1 MFKGEKTLVFWAGL
15 FVLGLASWGLFA
27 SIWSS
32 MRTLLDM
39 YLYYCDIEN
48 NLPAAASSVVFVLI
62 GIYMMKLGVTKQQTL
77 ASSRKVLFSFRGEK
91 TSVFWVG
98 LNVTSLAFVIGFAE
112 IWNSTRIWIDM
123 RILLLDHISIIAGTI
138 AFVLIGL
145 FMMKSGVREKKPLT
159 QS

>member
-1 MFKGEKTLVFWAGL
+1 MFRGEKTPIFWAGL

-48 NLPAAASSVVFVLI
+48 NLPAVVSSVVFVLM
-62 GIYMMKLGVTKQQTL
+62 GIYMMKLGVTEQPPL

-98 LNVTSLAFVIGFAE
+98 LNVMSLAFVIGFAE
-112 IWNSTRIWIDM
+112 IWNSTRIWIDL
-123 RILLLDHISIIAGTI
+123 RVLLLDHISIIAGTI
-138 AFVLIGL
+138 VFVLIGL
-145 FMMKSGVREKKPLT
+145 FMMKSGVKESNSQT
-159 QS
+159 QE